1 MLRHGPSRVDAQAI
15 SAAPHMGAL
24 YGNRAACWMMLKQYT
39 RAIDDCS
46 EGLKLEKDGDLY
58 KVGGGARTS

>member
-1 MLRHGPSRVDAQAI
+1 
-15 SAAPHMGAL
+15 MGAL

-58 KVGGGARTS
+58 KVGGGARIS